1 MAAAVRFHPPE
12 KIGKSEKI
20 GDRLLFPRFTG
31 LVGRRISA
39 VKFVKE

>member
-1 MAAAVRFHPPE
+1 MPAAVRFHPPE
-12 KIGKSEKI
+12 KIG
-20 GDRLLFPRFTG
+20 DRLLFPRFAD